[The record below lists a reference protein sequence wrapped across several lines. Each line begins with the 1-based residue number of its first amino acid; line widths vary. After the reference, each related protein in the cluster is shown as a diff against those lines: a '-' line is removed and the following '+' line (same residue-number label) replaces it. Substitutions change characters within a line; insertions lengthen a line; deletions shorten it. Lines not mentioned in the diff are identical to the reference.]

1 MTLVLLVF
9 QVIFEELSIAWI
21 LDWVQSFDAQCIGID
36 TGYVSIFAVRFDH
49 LYFIA
54 PAPVLR
60 LQHEVKARKMRE
72 RQTISHLSSSL
83 KSLRSSYP
91 TWNTLVPSSVQSIGS
106 KKRWP
111 ASASRSAKR
120 CPLKFTKQ
128 SGWYGFDICHHW
140 QVYTSLIPT
149 DQLVQ
154 PTPKIPSE
162 FTSRSSDW
170 SPCHNSWS
178 ARHSCGEESRHCYG
192 MVKGTRWDDAWIHV
206 QGTAHLYEL

>member
-36 TGYVSIFAVRFDH
+36 TGYASIFAVRFDH

-83 KSLRSSYP
+83 KSLKSSYP

-106 KKRWP
+106 KKGDRLALAGPQKGAPWN
-111 ASASRSAKR
+111 SLNRVDDMGLTSVTTG
-120 CPLKFTKQ
+120 KFT
-128 SGWYGFDICHHW
+128 HH
-140 QVYTSLIPT
+140 
-149 DQLVQ
+149 
-154 PTPKIPSE
+154 
-162 FTSRSSDW
+162 
-170 SPCHNSWS
+170 
-178 ARHSCGEESRHCYG
+178 
-192 MVKGTRWDDAWIHV
+192 
-206 QGTAHLYEL
+206 